1 MTNQSKLVLFLPCRN
16 TRVVLTVDL
25 VWLVFTKMNS
35 ATDILCHLLLLSYI
49 MDISLG
55 NTTMDLVCSVQG
67 LGLIE
72 FYVVIAL

>member
-1 MTNQSKLVLFLPCRN
+1 
-16 TRVVLTVDL
+16 
-25 VWLVFTKMNS
+25 MNY